1 MSIEFY
7 PTMKNMSVSGGKV
20 KIVLEVEKIHVKS
33 ILGSISDLEGEYLRI
48 ELEKQQYKY
57 AIPYDKSND
66 AARLT
71 YEVNQDGTINNLV
84 EEQTNLL
91 DGADDVEERF
101 FFVERSIVDEFIM
114 ACPRLEYPGPIV
126 PKDIIK
132 QIKNKISIHSI
143 AQTYEMTEG
152 ELNDELEK
160 ARSYYAPY
168 ADKWHLKRERD
179 GFSFDEVA
187 D

>member
-20 KIVLEVEKIHVKS
+20 KIVLEVEKVHVKS
-33 ILGSISDLEGEYLRI
+33 ILGLISDLEGEYLKVG
-48 ELEKQQYKY
+48 LEKQQYRY

-66 AARLT
+66 TARLT
-71 YEVNQDGTINNLV
+71 YEVNPDGTIQNLV

-101 FFVERSIVDEFIM
+101 YFVESKVVDEFIL

-126 PKDIIK
+126 PKDVIK
-132 QIKNKISIHSI
+132 QINNKISIDSI
-143 AQTYEMTEG
+143 AKTYEMTE
-152 ELNDELEK
+152 EKLNDELEK
-160 ARSYYAPY
+160 ARGYYAPY
-168 ADKWHLKRERD
+168 ADKWDLKRRRD
-179 GFSFDEVA
+179 GFTFDEV
-187 D
+187 DD